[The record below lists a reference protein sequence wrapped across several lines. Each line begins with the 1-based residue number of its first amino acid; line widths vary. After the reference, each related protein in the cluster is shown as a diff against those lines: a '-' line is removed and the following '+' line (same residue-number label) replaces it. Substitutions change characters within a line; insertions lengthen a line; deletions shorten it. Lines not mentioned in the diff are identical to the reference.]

1 MKKILRLV
9 TTSVLTLTL
18 VACGEASSSVSNGTN
33 TSSSVSSTTSAFA
46 NVSAITLSA
55 ASDVLTQTL
64 GTQKVVVVQAA
75 LNANTNPNLALE
87 WYVNGTKSNQT
98 GRVFEYTP
106 AAAGTFE
113 IQAKS
118 GTVLSNKVAVT
129 VGAQLFSVSK
139 VNVVDSNTV
148 ELTAPGG
155 ATVTVANNTVLPE
168 SYYDLTRGVYVLELK
183 TALAQGSNTAV
194 TLARTGFA
202 NAVATISYDTRK
214 LLIDEEALG
223 LLEIDANGV
232 IQLERPHILEA
243 DGDKYEGSEDY
254 EISFVSENL
263 TGTLAYKLEMV
274 SAPAGVTLTTTQE
287 SQTTIEDDNAG
298 GITIP
303 FEVDETTAL
312 GLYTWN
318 FTLGTLPT
326 KTVKINVTK
335 PEQTLT
341 LETYEIDDKDYS
353 LVVRSNST
361 NDADFDG
368 VKANADGS
376 FTVEKPYLVDDADT
390 TSYKQFEFTVLAENF
405 TVPTALLSTE
415 TEINVMSMSLVG
427 PNNSAVMQSTYYGIA
442 SPILPDTFRSN
453 EDLVV
458 LQNVD
463 ASTPVGTY
471 TYTVKVIQGT
481 TVLSTKDVVVKITA
495 PTASLV
501 SFISLAGGEPEEVE
515 DVIEIERPVAT
526 GFNAITVRIDAEVTN
541 LESLSAPTEAL
552 SNSFISSND
561 NLKKAL
567 LAFKKVSTGPDTGIT
582 LDEANRANT
591 RIAIELG
598 TDVDGS
604 DSDLVDTMVTLNP
617 ETYPYFESEDNVA
630 YLDGSVL
637 LVDLDEDDVLDAG
650 DSSAEFTFSV
660 DHTTTLGTYT
670 FTYTV
675 GTLTSTTTVKV
686 IAPVKSIDVTLLD
699 NLTLVEGEPV
709 ELVADEDDGK
719 YYINLDDDGSV
730 DIEFDEVF
738 FTNFATSTTA
748 PESLAFTLKR
758 TYPTVNDQ
766 FTNTVNVEVNAGA
779 NNYLSSTALLE
790 IITSEVGADTLDST
804 FGDGNIVLDA
814 VGEYKFELS
823 AGGVTETI
831 IIVVEEYPTFE
842 IESLTDLTNDTEGFK
857 LDENVYMILGD
868 VETELQFVLNPINL
882 SGDEFDIELTVE
894 YFDGEVY
901 WLSGLDDAY
910 EITLTLNDDGKI
922 VITLDE
928 TLLDDLD
935 LEDDDDVEADSDL
948 GTVFLENTLVI
959 VTISG
964 IDSDEN
970 SFSTSVAIYFDPTPD
985 NLDE

>member
-1 MKKILRLV
+1 
-9 TTSVLTLTL
+9 
-18 VACGEASSSVSNGTN
+18 
-33 TSSSVSSTTSAFA
+33 
-46 NVSAITLSA
+46 
-55 ASDVLTQTL
+55 
-64 GTQKVVVVQAA
+64 
-75 LNANTNPNLALE
+75 
-87 WYVNGTKSNQT
+87 
-98 GRVFEYTP
+98 
-106 AAAGTFE
+106 
-113 IQAKS
+113 
-118 GTVLSNKVAVT
+118 
-129 VGAQLFSVSK
+129 
-139 VNVVDSNTV
+139 
-148 ELTAPGG
+148 
-155 ATVTVANNTVLPE
+155 
-168 SYYDLTRGVYVLELK
+168 
-183 TALAQGSNTAV
+183 
-194 TLARTGFA
+194 
-202 NAVATISYDTRK
+202 
-214 LLIDEEALG
+214 
-223 LLEIDANGV
+223 
-232 IQLERPHILEA
+232 
-243 DGDKYEGSEDY
+243 
-254 EISFVSENL
+254 
-263 TGTLAYKLEMV
+263 
-274 SAPAGVTLTTTQE
+274 
-287 SQTTIEDDNAG
+287 
-298 GITIP
+298 
-303 FEVDETTAL
+303 
-312 GLYTWN
+312 
-318 FTLGTLPT
+318 
-326 KTVKINVTK
+326 
-335 PEQTLT
+335 
-341 LETYEIDDKDYS
+341 
-353 LVVRSNST
+353 
-361 NDADFDG
+361 
-368 VKANADGS
+368 
-376 FTVEKPYLVDDADT
+376 
-390 TSYKQFEFTVLAENF
+390 
-405 TVPTALLSTE
+405 
-415 TEINVMSMSLVG
+415 
-427 PNNSAVMQSTYYGIA
+427 MQSTYYGIA

-637 LVDLDEDDVLDAG
+637 LVDLDEDGVLDAG

-686 IAPVKSIDVTLLD
+686 IAPVKSIDVELYD
-699 NLTLVEGEPV
+699 NIAEE

-719 YYINLDDDGSV
+719 YYINLDDEGFV

-748 PESLAFTLKR
+748 PTSLAFTLKR

-766 FTNTVNVEVNAGA
+766 FTNTVNVEVFAGA

-814 VGEYKFELS
+814 VGEYKFELT

-894 YFDGEVY
+894 YFDGDVD
-901 WLSGLDDAY
+901 WSSGLDNAY
-910 EITLTLNDDGKI
+910 EITLTLSDDGKI
-922 VITLDE
+922 VLTLDE
-928 TLLDDLD
+928 TLLGDLD
-935 LEDDDDVEADSDL
+935 LEDDGNVEADSDL
-948 GTVFLENTLVI
+948 GTVFVENTVVI

-970 SFSTSVAIYFDPTPD
+970 SFSTSVTIYFDPTPD
-985 NLDE
+985 NLVG